1 VIDWRLVV
9 AVVVFSLVTV
19 VVRKRDEWGHPLAVA
34 AAVTAVVAG
43 VVFLGIPLVK

>member
-9 AVVVFSLVTV
+9 VVLVFGLVTV
-19 VVRKRDEWGHPLAVA
+19 VVRKRDEWGHLLAVA

-43 VVFLGIPLVK
+43 VLFLGVPLVK